1 MTETLSILGSTGSIG
16 RQTLDVADRLGLRV
30 AAITGNQ
37 NVALLERQA
46 RKYAPRL
53 AVAYNAASAADLR
66 VRLADTAVRV
76 EGGLEG
82 LEAAASLNDADTV
95 VSAVVGTAGLRP
107 TLAALRAKKR
117 LALAN
122 KETLVCAGDIVMSTA
137 RETGAEIVPVD
148 SEHAA
153 IFQCLQGSGRGE
165 VEKLIL
171 TASGGPFFGRT
182 RAQLAAVTPAEALKH
197 PNWSMGAKVTID
209 SATMMNKGLELIEA
223 MHLFSVAPEDVE
235 IVVQRE
241 SVIHSM
247 VQFRD
252 GAVLAQLGVPDM
264 HLPIQYAL
272 TFPARRGADFG
283 RLDFGLLR
291 TLTFARPDEDTFGC
305 LRIARAAAGTKGTAC
320 AVMNAANETAV
331 ARFLRGEIGFL
342 DIEARIRDVM
352 ARMGN
357 RPASSLGDILAAD
370 EEARRLAAE

>member
-1 MTETLSILGSTGSIG
+1 MTETISILGSTGSIG

-46 RKYAPRL
+46 RKYAPAL
-53 AVAYNAASAADLR
+53 VVAFDEAAAGDLR

-76 EGGLEG
+76 AGGAAGLED
-82 LEAAASLNDADTV
+82 AAAWSGADTV
-95 VSAVVGTAGLRP
+95 VSAVVGTAGLKP

-117 LALAN
+117 VALAN

-137 RETGAEIVPVD
+137 NETGAEIVPVD
-148 SEHAA
+148 SEHSA
-153 IFQCLQGSGRGE
+153 IFQCLQGNNRGE

-171 TASGGPFFGRT
+171 TASGGPFFGLT
-182 RAQLAAVTPAEALKH
+182 RAQLAAMTPAQALKH
-197 PNWSMGAKVTID
+197 PNWSMGAKVTVD

-223 MHLFSVAPEDVE
+223 MHLFGMAPEDVE
-235 IVVQRE
+235 IVVHRE
-241 SVIHSM
+241 SVVHSM
-247 VQFRD
+247 VQYRD

-264 HLPIQYAL
+264 RLPIQYAL
-272 TFPARRGADFG
+272 TFPGRHPADFG

-291 TLTFARPDEDTFGC
+291 SLTFSRPDADTFGC
-305 LRIARAAAGTKGTAC
+305 LKLARAAAGTRGTAC
-320 AVMNAANETAV
+320 AVMNAANEIAV

-357 RPASSLGDILAAD
+357 RPALSLGDILAAD